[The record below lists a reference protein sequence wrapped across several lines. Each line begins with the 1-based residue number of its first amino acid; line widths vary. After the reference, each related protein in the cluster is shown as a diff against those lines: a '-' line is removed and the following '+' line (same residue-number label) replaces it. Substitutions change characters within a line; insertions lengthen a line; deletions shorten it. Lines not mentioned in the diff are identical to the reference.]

1 MFCPIFLFHVIFHT
15 FVFYCT
21 KHTTIMKKILPG
33 LGILLG
39 ISAVAVTL
47 HTVKHHRAAGISES
61 RSGSEDIDGY
71 IKWEQQ
77 RLVDPATGKI
87 PDGIRNLELKFA
99 ANLPND
105 LQATKHP
112 ELSSSP
118 SWQMRGPWNVGG
130 RTRAFAADITN
141 EAVLL
146 AGSCAGGMWRSAD
159 SGKTWNLTTQ
169 LPQEQSVSC
178 LAQDV
183 RKGHTNVWYYGSGEC
198 YGTSASATGAFYAG
212 NGMYRSTDDGKTWSV
227 LTNTSFNTTGFSS
240 FWQGIWSV
248 ATDPARTDSSIVYAS
263 TIGELNRSN
272 DSGNTWTTIL
282 SGNLNNNSY
291 SYYTN
296 VIVTSTGVVY
306 ASMSSDGPNRGI
318 WRSADGIHFT
328 NITPSNF
335 PASYNRIVM
344 NYAPTNPNQLYFLC
358 NTPGY
363 GIPDTNFEK
372 QVEWNSLWKYTY
384 LSGDGDSAG
393 GRWINLS
400 ANLPHTGGTFDKYN
414 CQSSYDMV
422 VSFLPTDTSTVFIGG
437 TDIFRSTSGFFDDA
451 HTAHIGG
458 YAVGASLPA
467 ISVYPGSHSDEHV
480 LFFSPSNPLV
490 MYNGGDGG
498 LFKTT
503 NDMAGNVTWT
513 NFDYGYITT
522 MFYTVTTNHQV
533 PGSPLMVGGAQDNDC
548 LFDNSFSL
556 TNGWT
561 KPIFGDGAFCNI
573 ADSGKFFY
581 YEITSGHLFKAQM
594 DTVTG
599 AVVAF
604 NRMDPIGASN
614 YEWLSPCV
622 VDPNNNNI
630 MYLGAGNYLWR
641 NNNLAGIPLANQWD
655 SISTNWTKWPNS
667 VPNSI
672 TAIGISTS
680 PANILYYGTGD
691 RNVYRIVNA
700 NTGTPTPVN
709 ITSTKGASAFPLG
722 LYGNAVPYVTC
733 IAVDPANGANLMVVY
748 SNYGAHNLFYSSDSG
763 STWTYTAGNLDG
775 TNQPSLR
782 WAAIQHL
789 KSGGTI
795 YWVAASTGLYA
806 TDTLMGDS
814 TVWVQQATNT
824 IGNSV
829 CNMVDVR
836 QSDGLVA
843 VATHTRGIYTANIPS
858 LNDIATVHNINNP
871 NATMRVEVYPNPSS
885 GTASLNYYLP
895 VQQNVQLRIYD
906 QRGMLVQQTVLTNT
920 HPGNNIQ
927 PLDFSTHSAGI
938 YFCSLIA
945 GDNVKTVKILVV
957 K

>member
-1 MFCPIFLFHVIFHT
+1 
-15 FVFYCT
+15 
-21 KHTTIMKKILPG
+21 MKKILPG
-33 LGILLG
+33 LGILIG
-39 ISAVAVTL
+39 ITSVAFSFHAL
-47 HTVKHHRAAGISES
+47 KHHRVTEISQSNE
-61 RSGSEDIDGY
+61 GAEDIDGY

-77 RLVDPATGKI
+77 RLADPATGKI
-87 PDGIRNLELKFA
+87 PDGIRSLELGFA

-105 LQATKHP
+105 LRATKHP

-130 RTRAFAADITN
+130 RTRAFAADVNN
-141 EAVLL
+141 EAILL
-146 AGSCAGGMWRSAD
+146 AGSCAGGMWRSTD

-169 LPQEQSVSC
+169 LAQEQSVTC
-178 LAQDV
+178 LAQDA
-183 RKGHTNVWYYGSGEC
+183 RKGHTNLWYYGSGEC
-198 YGTSASATGAFYAG
+198 YGASASVNGAYFFG
-212 NGMYRSTDDGKTWSV
+212 NGMYRSKDNGQTWSV
-227 LTNTSFNTTGFSS
+227 LPATSFNYTSLTSL
-240 FWQGIWSV
+240 WEGIWSV
-248 ATDPARTDSSIVYAS
+248 ATDPARTDSSVVYAS
-263 TIGELNRSN
+263 TFGAINRSN
-272 DSGNTWTTIL
+272 DSGNTWKTL
-282 SGNLNNNSY
+282 LGGNIKSY

-296 VIVTSTGVVY
+296 VIVTPNGVVY
-306 ASMSSDGPNRGI
+306 ASMSSDGPQRGI
-318 WRSADGIHFT
+318 WRSQDGIHFN
-328 NITPSNF
+328 NITPPNF
-335 PASYNRIVM
+335 PGTYARIVM

-358 NTPGY
+358 NTPGA
-363 GIPDTNFEK
+363 GTPDTNFLK

-400 ANLPHTGGTFDKYN
+400 ANLPHSGGTFDKYN
-414 CQSSYDMV
+414 CQGSYDMLV
-422 VSFLPTDTSTVFIGG
+422 NFLPTDTTTLFIGG
-437 TDIFRSTSGFFDDA
+437 TDIFRSTSGFFDNT

-503 NDMAGNVTWT
+503 NNMASNVSWT
-513 NFDYGYITT
+513 TFDYGYVTT

-533 PGSPLMVGGAQDNDC
+533 SGSPLMVGGAQDNDC
-548 LFDNSFSL
+548 LFDNSLSL
-556 TNGWT
+556 TNTWT
-561 KPIFGDGAFCNI
+561 KPIFGDGAFCSI
-573 ADSGKFFY
+573 ADSGKYVY
-581 YEITSGHLFKAQM
+581 YEITSGHIFKAKM

-599 AVVAF
+599 AVSAF
-604 NRMDPIGASN
+604 NRMDPIGATG

-630 MYLGAGNYLWR
+630 MYLGAGTNLWR
-641 NNNLAGIPLANQWD
+641 NNNLGGIPLANQWD
-655 SISTNWTKWPNS
+655 SISTNWIKWPGS
-667 VPNSI
+667 VAGSEL
-672 TAIGISTS
+672 TAIGVSTT
-680 PANILYYGTGD
+680 PTNILYFGTSN

-709 ITSTKGASAFPLG
+709 ITGTKSPNNFPVGSPGGAS
-722 LYGNAVPYVTC
+722 PYVSC

-748 SNYGAHNLFYSSDSG
+748 SNYATHNLFYSSDSG
-763 STWTYTAGNLDG
+763 STWTYIAGNLDG

-795 YWVAASTGLYA
+795 YWVAASIGLYA
-806 TDTLMGDS
+806 TDTLKGDS
-814 TVWVQQATNT
+814 TVWVQQATGT

-829 CNMVDVR
+829 CNMIDIR

-843 VATHTRGIYTANIPS
+843 VATHTRGIYTTNITS
-858 LNDIATVHNINNP
+858 LNDITTVYTLNAPDATIR
-871 NATMRVEVYPNPSS
+871 AELYPNPSS
-885 GTASLNYYLP
+885 GTASLSYYLP
-895 VQQNVQLRIYD
+895 LQQTVQLRIYD
-906 QRGMLVQQTVLTNT
+906 QRGFLVQETNLSNA
-920 HPGNNIQ
+920 HAGNNLQ
-927 PLDFSTHSAGI
+927 PVNLSNHAAGI

-945 GDNVKTVKILVV
+945 GDNVKTIRMLVV